1 MRNRLRQYIKEKGIS
16 EYRFLKDSNLSLSF
30 FTSSLDGLSA
40 RTLGKIGASFPDLN
54 ISWVMSGEGEMIR
67 TTEETIPMAEHL
79 LALQKKDEEIK
90 RLKKMLDKV
99 SAKAK

>member
-30 FTSSLDGLSA
+30 FTSKLNGLSA
-40 RTLGKIGASFPDLN
+40 RTLDKIGTSFPDLN

-67 TTEETIPMAEHL
+67 TAEETIPMAEHL
-79 LALQKKDEEIK
+79 LALQEKDKEIK
-90 RLKKMLDKV
+90 RLKKMLEEV

>member
-1 MRNRLRQYIKEKGIS
+1 MRNRLRQYIKKKGIS

-67 TTEETIPMAEHL
+67 TAEETIPMAEHL
-79 LALQKKDEEIK
+79 LALQEKDKEIK